1 MPSSRGFTTSAVT
14 ALVCHA
20 RIKADEENSTFFILF
35 LGDFFLF
42 LVVTYSTVFAFLF
55 GKTAGPFERGGGS
68 FRAWTMHF
76 AGMHCGGKIR
86 R

>member
-20 RIKADEENSTFFILF
+20 RIKADEENSTFFFFFGRL
-35 LGDFFLF
+35 FLF
-42 LVVTYSTVFAFLF
+42 LVVSYSTAFAFSF
-55 GKTAGPFERGGGS
+55 GRTAGPFERGGGS

-76 AGMHCGGKIR
+76 ACMHCGGKIR